1 MIEVRAINILDSYY
15 SVAYYEY
22 IISLTHSPLLVRE
35 AEGEVYYFN
44 L

>member
-1 MIEVRAINILDSYY
+1 MIEVRAINTLNSYY
-15 SVAYYEY
+15 FVAYYEY
-22 IISLTHSPLLVRE
+22 IISLTHSPLLGRG